1 MESYKNRAKSRAII
15 LFKSNPQWDQKFS
28 KTFFLPLV
36 HITRSN
42 CFSLKPPKS
51 KRNDQ
56 TACKLTHYFS
66 SVLLPKAFIKIQ
78 PLSVL
83 LNRTLNKSYLTLK
96 QTWENSNSVCISTWR
111 EKNVFYLLTSSNFSA
126 IIEKAL
132 KIASVGPVI
141 VTILSG
147 QEPSE
152 ILIRAPLCQKEQI
165 FFKFILPREQRKQD

>member
-1 MESYKNRAKSRAII
+1 M
-15 LFKSNPQWDQKFS
+15 
-28 KTFFLPLV
+28 

-51 KRNDQ
+51 KRNYQ

-78 PLSVL
+78 PISLL

-96 QTWENSNSVCISTWR
+96 QTWENPNTCICVSTSR
-111 EKNVFYLLTSSNFSA
+111 ENFYLFIYLLTSSNFSA
-126 IIEKAL
+126 IIENAL
-132 KIASVGPVI
+132 KIASVGPVM

-165 FFKFILPREQRKQD
+165 IFNFILPGEKSKQEQRYRSGRNILRHLIHSPTIVATTYIISA